1 MISNGFLHERIDR
14 ILLASNDAELRK
26 QINIC
31 LGRLTQRAEIRN
43 SHTLDETR
51 QLLMQ
56 WHPILLIV
64 DMARDNT
71 TFLESLSRN
80 MALPLAPFVLG
91 IGTSLST
98 ADVAH
103 AMRQGFSDVIDKPC
117 SVQQLEKSVLAMVSR
132 TACLPINI
140 GQIISPNIY
149 NDKPIDLKKLGDEIE
164 RQIFGMAMSTVKSKN
179 GLSRALGISRQL
191 VQYHLR
197 KIEFGTDITDRV
209 VNLPLA
215 CK

>member
-1 MISNGFLHERIDR
+1 MTSNGFLHERIDR
-14 ILLASNDAELRK
+14 ILLASNDAELREK
-26 QINIC
+26 INIC
-31 LGRLTQRAEIRN
+31 LRSLTQRAEIRTT
-43 SHTLDETR
+43 HTLGETR
-51 QLLMQ
+51 QLLMG
-56 WHPILLIV
+56 WHPILLII

-71 TFLESLSRN
+71 AFLESLSCD

-91 IGTSLST
+91 IGSSLST
-98 ADVAH
+98 ADVAR

-117 SVQQLEKSVLAMVSR
+117 SIQQLEKSVLAMVSR

-140 GQIISPNIY
+140 CQIISPNIY

-164 RQIFGMAMSTVKSKN
+164 REIFGMAMSTVKSKN

-197 KIEFGTDITDRV
+197 KREFDTNFTRHSKDI
-209 VNLPLA
+209 PLA